1 MDTGPQLP
9 PVLNASLGDTVNVL
23 LDDLDALL
31 MRLGQFPLIL
41 QWGLWMLVFALLG
54 ALLLRLFSRADRP
67 GRRTL
72 IKTGIA
78 VAACTALLVV
88 LDHRLGALESS
99 LEELRMPAMLPGSPA
114 GKGDEVPQRGQGEVL
129 TVTGNVKG
137 ADMQPASDPRADRRR
152 ATPGTTGVRL
162 RASGTVLEEDGMR
175 IERIE
180 FEEPNATCFLAT
192 IELAWWTPVLDPD
205 ITVKER
211 TSTFCQRFGLTFGVN
226 GEAGTSPGMDA
237 PLGKWKGLYVV
248 DGRTLLAGD
257 DRVRP
262 FIHFDT
268 EGRCGY
274 SPGNEVHTRPDDAMH
289 NVIWGRWDLLVDGA
303 VAIPRGDGTS
313 DHHYPRTILGT
324 DRLGSTLFVLIVDGR
339 RAQYSRGMTMAQC
352 ADLLLQRGVYEA
364 MACDQGGSCTMYH
377 QRLGVVNRPS
387 DGGERPVYTH
397 LGLKPRG

>member
-1 MDTGPQLP
+1 MEPRCQLP

-23 LDDLDALL
+23 LDDLDAVLL
-31 MRLGQFPLIL
+31 RLGQFPLIL
-41 QWGLWMLVFALLG
+41 QWTLWMLVFALLG
-54 ALLLRLFSRADRP
+54 ALLLRLLSRADRP
-67 GRRTL
+67 GRGAL
-72 IKTGIA
+72 IKAGLALA
-78 VAACTALLVV
+78 VCTALLVV
-88 LDHRLGALESS
+88 MDRRLGALETAM
-99 LEELRMPAMLPGSPA
+99 EELRMPAMPHGSPA
-114 GKGDEVPQRGQGEVL
+114 GGGDAVPQRREAARHTMPANKSGG
-129 TVTGNVKG
+129 VT
-137 ADMQPASDPRADRRR
+137 QPASDPRSDRRR
-152 ATPGTTGVRL
+152 ATPGATGVRL

-180 FEEPNATCFLAT
+180 FEEPNAICFLAT

-274 SPGNEVHTRPDDAMH
+274 SPGHEVHTRPGDEMH
-289 NVIWGRWDLLVDGA
+289 NVIWGRWDLLVNGA
-303 VAIPRGDGTS
+303 VAIPRGDGTR
-313 DHHYPRTILGT
+313 DDHYPRTILGT

-352 ADLLLQRGVYEA
+352 ADLLLQRGVYAA